1 MQSAR
6 LPSPPP
12 TPNLPPAG
20 PSVTLTGPNAGH
32 DDLHGPSALHPMRRA
47 KTGIPYAS
55 LAVTTASFPGDEMAD
70 NRTGPQ
76 ALPKGPTP
84 PHDEYDVHSPLHNL
98 TDIHSH
104 CRLHH
109 TIKAPILLLSATGRS
124 SHKISSKRAQLD
136 AGKARI
142 ETASAHGV
150 CAPCSTGYA
159 RRGDWCKERPGMGD
173 KDGDKRDWEQDAVL
187 FAVLHW
193 MQSPTRSVV
202 DLLSTGLGRNHHVMP
217 PGC

>member
-32 DDLHGPSALHPMRRA
+32 DDLHGPSALLPMRRA

-84 PHDEYDVHSPLHNL
+84 PHDEYDVRSPLHNL
-98 TDIHSH
+98 TETKLLVIPPLLPPSHDLHTGSYDDLPDILRQN
-104 CRLHH
+104 RLPDDSPRRPMNGELGYWLPTEL
-109 TIKAPILLLSATGRS
+109 TIFQLTS
-124 SHKISSKRAQLD
+124 SSCEFVGVSLCSIT
-136 AGKARI
+136 RI
-142 ETASAHGV
+142 
-150 CAPCSTGYA
+150 
-159 RRGDWCKERPGMGD
+159 
-173 KDGDKRDWEQDAVL
+173 
-187 FAVLHW
+187 
-193 MQSPTRSVV
+193 
-202 DLLSTGLGRNHHVMP
+202 
-217 PGC
+217 